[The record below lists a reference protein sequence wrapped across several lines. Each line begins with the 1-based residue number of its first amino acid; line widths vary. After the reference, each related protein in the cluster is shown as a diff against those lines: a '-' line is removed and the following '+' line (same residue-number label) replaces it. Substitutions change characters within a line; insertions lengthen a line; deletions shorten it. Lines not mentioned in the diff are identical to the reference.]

1 MEGEFTRLVNLA
13 IVKSYHSLMIQSV
26 FVSLS
31 EEANV
36 ARVFRGIKTW
46 LCKRAVNKTSVATSR
61 Q

>member
-36 ARVFRGIKTW
+36 SRVFRGIKTW
-46 LCKRAVNKTSVATSR
+46 LCEKAVNKTSVATSR